1 MGQISMI
8 FKHSSDYFLWLV
20 YF

>member
-8 FKHSSDYFLWLV
+8 FKHFSDYFLWLV

>member
-1 MGQISMI
+1 MI